1 MPHQDASPGAG
12 DELRPTWDLYR
23 RMASSPNV
31 RPARRDA
38 VLWAL
43 GELERRM
50 GPDWLERYWESAGH
64 VPAEVNLGS
73 GHVAAFGNLLDLA
86 LRYHVL
92 DGAPGVGQVQRDM
105 RNDLRDERRCHSA
118 LQLEVAALGARAGFT
133 AALEARAVGRGGPSD
148 VILRRDGQLLQVETF
163 VILRDER
170 SQEAARHWDW
180 LMAQIRNVG
189 WRSDVGIS
197 GDLGERLDRDAS
209 AELLQLIE
217 AAAQAAVTT
226 GQEQPV
232 EFQGARLRVL
242 PPGST
247 TYQLNGGVEE
257 GKGWPRIEAKL
268 AQKARQASSAGGGW
282 LRADVLDGMWQ
293 FTPWARAGLRA
304 QIDEI
309 ARLIQPVLG
318 PVQGIEGVV
327 LSSGALLAQ
336 GEFRGES
343 APAEDGCYG
352 LRRPL
357 PAARVRETMIVPVTP
372 RGRGQAR
379 IWRELYNAEEEWLDW
394 ALHLAGLPQ
403 RDQVFGH

>member
-1 MPHQDASPGAG
+1 
-12 DELRPTWDLYR
+12 
-23 RMASSPNV
+23 MANLPNV

-73 GHVAAFGNLLDLA
+73 GHVAATGNLLDLA
-86 LRYHVL
+86 LRYHAL
-92 DGAPGVGQVQRDM
+92 AGAPGIGRVQREM
-105 RNDLRDERRCHSA
+105 RKDLRDERRWHSA
-118 LQLEVAALGARAGFT
+118 LQLEVAAQGARAGFSP
-133 AALEARAVGRGGPSD
+133 ALEARSRGHGGPSD
-148 VILRRDGQLLQVETF
+148 VILARDGQLLQVETF
-163 VILRDER
+163 AILRDER
-170 SQEAARHWDW
+170 SREAAEYWDW
-180 LMAQIRNVG
+180 LMGQIRHIG

-197 GDLGERLDRDAS
+197 GDLGERLDGDAS
-209 AELLQLIE
+209 AELLRLIE
-217 AAAQAAVTT
+217 AAAQAVLTT
-226 GQEQPV
+226 GEDQPV
-232 EFQGARLRVL
+232 EFRGASLRVL

-247 TYQLNGGVEE
+247 KYQLRGGVEE

-268 AQKARQASSAGGGW
+268 VQKAGQAAAAGGGW

-304 QIDEI
+304 QIDEV

-318 PVQGIEGVV
+318 QVQGIEGVV

-336 GEFRGES
+336 GEFHGES
-343 APAEDGCYG
+343 ARTVHGCYG
-352 LRRPL
+352 LRRLL
-357 PAARVRETMIVPVTP
+357 PAVRVRETMIIPVAP
-372 RGRGQAR
+372 RGRDQAR
-379 IWRELYNAEEEWLDW
+379 IWRELYNAEEDWLDW

-403 RDQVFGH
+403 CDQIFGH